1 MIGDERGN
9 PNCTPP
15 DARRSVPVDREP
27 GGHDIGPISRIGTLI
42 VAGILASTLLA
53 SRSTNAKANHLPSEQ
68 EVLTFIANTIDW
80 YRHLP
85 TSQRIGTE
93 PADLLFLEDNGP
105 IAKEIVKLSFEFGKA
120 VAAFAPSQDSPD
132 AISAPT
138 PPNGQS
144 SLQYIVAAK
153 ARLDGDTQ
161 QGLNQLQL
169 LAKARL
175 TARGVERKRLDNQM
189 VEIRS
194 RIQVLKAMSASYQN
208 LLGFVQ
214 TATADPERAAN
225 MAVLLE
231 NLERTVPDVSAAA
244 PLSQTS
250 NVSADSWRPPYG
262 IMGMISRVSTL
273 ARKERAID
281 GVIERTDALTKSLQ
295 NVRNPFTEPFRKQF
309 SMLSLETKSLD
320 GLRAQQSRLSDLVDQ
335 AQAASPA
342 IAALIKQQML
352 LTLYRTH
359 LTEWGSE
366 AQVELR
372 AAWKG
377 LIMRLGILGAAIAV
391 LLGISAAVRR
401 LACRHVRH
409 PDTRQMLLVGERVL
423 LWLTVIGFVLSAF
436 AFDASSLATF
446 LGLLAA
452 GLAVGLHDVFLAIGG
467 HLLIVRKFHVRV
479 GDRVQISGVIGDVRN
494 LGLMEF
500 ELGEIDPAT
509 GQRTGRVA
517 SFSNSYVFASPATP
531 LFRQLSTQS
540 RASTDGALIDS
551 AA

>member
-1 MIGDERGN
+1 MHVESI
-9 PNCTPP
+9 
-15 DARRSVPVDREP
+15 PVDREP
-27 GGHDIGPISRIGTLI
+27 GGYDIGPISRIGTLI
-42 VAGILASTLLA
+42 VAGVLASTLLA
-53 SRSTNAKANHLPSEQ
+53 SRSTNAQANHLPSEQ

-85 TSQRIGTE
+85 TAQRIGTE

-105 IAKEIVKLSFEFGKA
+105 IAREIVKLSFEFGKA
-120 VAAFAPSQDSPD
+120 VAAFAPPQDSPD

-138 PPNGQS
+138 PPNS
-144 SLQYIVAAK
+144 SLQYVVAAK
-153 ARLDGDTQ
+153 ASLDGNTQ
-161 QGLNQLQL
+161 QGLNQLQS

-225 MAVLLE
+225 MAALVE

-250 NVSADSWRPPYG
+250 NVSADSSRAPYG

-309 SMLSLETKSLD
+309 SMFSLETKSLD
-320 GLRAQQSRLSDLVDQ
+320 GLRAQQSRLSDLVAQ

-359 LTEWGSE
+359 LSEWGSE

-372 AAWKG
+372 AAWKA
-377 LIMRLGILGAAIAV
+377 LIMRLGVLGAAIAV

-423 LWLTVIGFVLSAF
+423 LWLMVIAFVLSAF